1 MNICFLMG
9 KIISDVEFKFIINDK
24 KYNSISIFKLKID
37 ENCILTIK
45 SYNEMAD
52 YCFKNLIKSNYIAIY
67 GKINSKMEVILRD
80 LTLI

>member
-9 KIISDVEFKFIINDK
+9 KILSDVEFKFIINNK

-52 YCFKNLIKSNYIAIY
+52 YCYKNLIKSDYIAIY
-67 GKINSKMEVILRD
+67 GKIDSKMEIILQSV
-80 LTLI
+80 TLI

>member
-1 MNICFLMG
+1 MNICFLIG
-9 KIISDVEFKFIINDK
+9 KIVSDIEFKFIINNK

-52 YCFKNLIKSNYIAIY
+52 YCYKNLIKSDYIAIY
-67 GKINSKMEVILRD
+67 GKIDSKMEIILQSV
-80 LTLI
+80 TLI

>member
-1 MNICFLMG
+1 MNICFFMG
-9 KIISDVEFKFIINDK
+9 KIVSDIEFKFIINNK

-52 YCFKNLIKSNYIAIY
+52 YCYKNLIKSDYIAIY
-67 GKINSKMEVILRD
+67 GKIDSKMEIILQSV
-80 LTLI
+80 TLI